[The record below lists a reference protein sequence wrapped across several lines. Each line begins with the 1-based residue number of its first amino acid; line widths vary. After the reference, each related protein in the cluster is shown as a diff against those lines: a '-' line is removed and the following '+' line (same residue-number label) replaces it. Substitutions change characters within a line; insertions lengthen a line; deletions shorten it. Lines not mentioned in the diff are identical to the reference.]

1 MNQRGA
7 RGFIGIQRQFKVMD
21 DDNDKEISYSE
32 FSKAL
37 RDFKI
42 ALTEEEARAIF
53 RDFDSDNSGRISI
66 DEFIRG
72 VRGEMNNFRTN
83 LVKQAFNV
91 LDRDGDGVLRVYK

>member
-1 MNQRGA
+1 
-7 RGFIGIQRQFKVMD
+7 MD

-42 ALTEEEARAIF
+42 TLTEEEARAIF
-53 RDFDSDNSGRISI
+53 RDFDSDNSGKVSI

-72 VRGEMNNFRTN
+72 VRGEMNDFRVN
-83 LVKQAFNV
+83 LVKQAFSV